1 MPRVAKGHIKQLPSG
16 SFRVSAYAGID
27 PLTRR
32 AIRFKSTAK
41 TEQQARIELG
51 RLLKD
56 ASEGR
61 RPESGAAVATLMG
74 RVRRGRGV
82 DVSTRSGILVPGEE
96 LPSITEVSVLQGIGT
111 GVIRH
116 ALETL
121 AADGLIIVRQGR
133 AAVVAGEPGGDP
145 RLSGRRPGPGH
156 DCRRAGCRPHVC
168 HPMKPSTNRGIHRP
182 RRSAR
187 PQGHQDAPGPL
198 ARHRPGHLCTDR
210 DLPGRDPGR
219 ADHSRSGAARGC
231 VPLLQRP
238 GACPAVEPGRGYPPD
253 SDCCSRRCGRG
264 GVGHQGRAALH
275 RKPVPHRRL

>member
-74 RVRRGRGV
+74 
-82 DVSTRSGILVPGEE
+82 
-96 LPSITEVSVLQGIGT
+96 
-111 GVIRH
+111 H
-116 ALETL
+116 MCA
-121 AADGLIIVRQGR
+121 
-133 AAVVAGEPGGDP
+133 
-145 RLSGRRPGPGH
+145 
-156 DCRRAGCRPHVC
+156 
-168 HPMKPSTNRGIHRP
+168 
-182 RRSAR
+182 
-187 PQGHQDAPGPL
+187 
-198 ARHRPGHLCTDR
+198 DR
-210 DLPGRDPGR
+210 DLPGRGPGR
-219 ADHSRSGAARGC
+219 ADHGRSGAARGC
-231 VPLLQRP
+231 VPVLQRP

-253 SDCCSRRCGRG
+253 SECCSRRCGRG

-275 RKPVPHRRL
+275 RKPVPHRRLDLRNTAVRLGHSGSGATTLRHYADPVREVDRRAAAYLAQLTARSAPLSPQP